1 MQKKYAIPNFNA
13 VKIIY
18 YFLGLLLIP
27 VLSSASNNVNN
38 LQWIENNLVTIF
50 DSVNVAGY
58 SDLANTEFEFGSVYG
73 DKFGFIES
81 QLIKYFDAS
90 NSAVNHQEDS
100 TLLRI
105 ELFDTGI
112 VYVQKST
119 GFLNL
124 ETEYI
129 RKNNITLTG
138 WLENKKNHEILLS
151 VDVNKTFSEL
161 LYADKFTELEKSP
174 YSFTKGTTT
183 ELSLWQEVLEPVM
196 VVTSVAVIVYLFYTV
211 RS

>member
-1 MQKKYAIPNFNA
+1 MQKKYAIPNLNA

-18 YFLGLLLIP
+18 YFLGIFLFP
-27 VLSSASNNVNN
+27 VLLSASNNVNN

-50 DSVNVAGY
+50 DSVNVSGY
-58 SDLANTEFEFGSVYG
+58 SNLANTEFEFGSVYG

-81 QLIKYFDAS
+81 QLIKYFDANKTS
-90 NSAVNHQEDS
+90 GAHQQDS

-112 VYVQKST
+112 VYEQKST

-129 RKNNITLTG
+129 RKNKITLTG

-151 VDVNKTFSEL
+151 LDVNKTFSEL
-161 LYADKFTELEKSP
+161 LNTDNFSELEESP
-174 YSFTKGTTT
+174 YSFTIGTTT